1 MLLLKARK
9 ASACSGGY
17 RGGPPLFLDQTEAL
31 TSEKKFLE
39 PAVPPPPPSS
49 PPPDLDDRTLSP
61 HLSEGMDPPLA
72 WIGHLV

>member
-31 TSEKKFLE
+31 TSEKKILE
-39 PAVPPPPPSS
+39 TAPPPPPSS
-49 PPPDLDDRTLSP
+49 PDLDDRTLSP

>member
-31 TSEKKFLE
+31 TSEKKILE
-39 PAVPPPPPSS
+39 TAPLPPPSS
-49 PPPDLDDRTLSP
+49 PDLDDRTLSP

>member
-31 TSEKKFLE
+31 RSEKKFLKT
-39 PAVPPPPPSS
+39 APPPPSS
-49 PPPDLDDRTLSP
+49 PDLDDHTLSP

>member
-17 RGGPPLFLDQTEAL
+17 RAGPPLFLDQTEAL
-31 TSEKKFLE
+31 TSEKKIFG
-39 PAVPPPPPSS
+39 ACPPPPSS
-49 PPPDLDDRTLSP
+49 PDLDDHTLSP

>member
-31 TSEKKFLE
+31 TSEKKKFGDCS
-39 PAVPPPPPSS
+39 PPPPPSS
-49 PPPDLDDRTLSP
+49 PDLDDHTLSP

>member
-31 TSEKKFLE
+31 TSEKKFLGTA
-39 PAVPPPPPSS
+39 PPPPPPSS
-49 PPPDLDDRTLSP
+49 PDLDDHTLSL
-61 HLSEGMDPPLA
+61 HLSERMDPPLA

>member
-9 ASACSGGY
+9 ASASSGGY

-31 TSEKKFLE
+31 RSEKKFLKT
-39 PAVPPPPPSS
+39 APPPPPSS
-49 PPPDLDDRTLSP
+49 PDLDDHTLSP

>member
-9 ASACSGGY
+9 ASPCSGGY

-39 PAVPPPPPSS
+39 PAPPPPPPSS
-49 PPPDLDDRTLSP
+49 PDLDDHTLSP

>member
-17 RGGPPLFLDQTEAL
+17 RGGPPFFLDPTEAL
-31 TSEKKFLE
+31 TPEKKFLG
-39 PAVPPPPPSS
+39 PAPPPPPPSS
-49 PPPDLDDRTLSP
+49 PDLDDRTLSP

>member
-17 RGGPPLFLDQTEAL
+17 RGGPPVFLDQTEAL
-31 TSEKKFLE
+31 TSEKKILE
-39 PAVPPPPPSS
+39 TAPPAPPPSS
-49 PPPDLDDRTLSP
+49 PDLDDHTLSP

>member
-1 MLLLKARK
+1 MLLLNVRK

-39 PAVPPPPPSS
+39 PAPPPSS
-49 PPPDLDDRTLSP
+49 PDLDDHTLSP

>member
-31 TSEKKFLE
+31 TSKKNFWRL
-39 PAVPPPPPSS
+39 PPPPAPHPHLRIWMTTPS
-49 PPPDLDDRTLSP
+49 PPTYLRVWIP
-61 HLSEGMDPPLA
+61 HWLG
-72 WIGHLV
+72 

>member
-17 RGGPPLFLDQTEAL
+17 RGGPPLFLHQTEAL

-39 PAVPPPPPSS
+39 TAPPPPPPSS
-49 PPPDLDDRTLSP
+49 PDLDDHTLSP